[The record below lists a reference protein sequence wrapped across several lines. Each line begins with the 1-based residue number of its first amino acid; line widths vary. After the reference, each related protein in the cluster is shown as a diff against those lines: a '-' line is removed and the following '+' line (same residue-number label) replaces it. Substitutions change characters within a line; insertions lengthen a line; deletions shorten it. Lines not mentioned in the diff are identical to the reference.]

1 MILVRVSEM
10 GFKKVNPQ
18 EFTAMYRELSAVQHV
33 LVDGDEDMFLDL
45 LAEHEQAGH
54 DVAIENNV
62 HAEMYGFV
70 EYPNR
75 QVRIWL
81 NPTR

>member
-18 EFTAMYRELSAVQHV
+18 EFTAMYREIRATQHQV
-33 LVDGDEDMFLDL
+33 EGDGDTFLDL

>member
-10 GFKKVNPQ
+10 GFYKVNPQ
-18 EFTAMYRELSAVQHV
+18 EFTAMYRELSATQHQV
-33 LVDGDEDMFLDL
+33 EGDGDTFLDL
-45 LAEHEQAGH
+45 LAEHERQGH

-70 EYPNR
+70 EYPGCE
-75 QVRIWL
+75 VRYWL

>member
-10 GFKKVNPQ
+10 SFYKVNPQ
-18 EFTAMYRELSAVQHV
+18 EFTAMWREVSATQHQ
-33 LVDGDEDMFLDL
+33 LDGDEDTFLAL

-54 DVAIENNV
+54 DVAIENSTY
-62 HAEMYGFV
+62 AEMYGFV
-70 EYPNR
+70 SYPNR
-75 QVRIWL
+75 EVRYWL

>member
-10 GFKKVNPQ
+10 GFYKVNPQ
-18 EFTAMYRELSAVQHV
+18 EFTAMYRELSATQYCVEG
-33 LVDGDEDMFLDL
+33 DGDTFLDL